1 MTMSNPVTICVGG
14 DSRVSTLHEARDL
27 VRSSNA
33 TRSPVVVEIASGDYR
48 LEPLDL
54 DDSDGGTESAP
65 VIWRPRQG
73 EEVRL
78 HAGALLDGYPKGR

>member
-1 MTMSNPVTICVGG
+1 
-14 DSRVSTLHEARDL
+14 
-27 VRSSNA
+27 

-48 LEPLDL
+48 LDEPLDL

-78 HAGALLDGYPKGR
+78 HPGALLDGFQRVDDEATLQRLPEQATSS